1 MQRMVAFL
9 FCINIPICI
18 LWWYAGSILAMI
30 VPETETAHLAGLYLR
45 ILIVGMPG
53 YLIFESA
60 KRFVQA
66 QGLFD
71 ATLYCL
77 LFCAPLNAVMN
88 YVFVWKLNWGFV
100 GAPIAVVITD
110 TLLPICLFAYV
121 YFVDGRDCWG
131 GFSKSALRNWWP
143 MIKLAL
149 PGLIMV
155 MAEYLAFEILTLASS
170 YISPAHLAANSV
182 LSTIAA
188 LTFQVP
194 FPLGIAAST
203 RIANL
208 IGATLEDAGKVAGR
222 VAIVAAVI
230 VGLFNSIFLFSLRHV
245 IPKLFTS
252 DEDVT
257 AVVAATIPI
266 VVAFQMF
273 DALATVSNGIL
284 RGIGRQDFGGI
295 VNLICYYAVGMPIS
309 FGLGFGAHW
318 DLIGLWAGPALSLG
332 L

>member
-1 MQRMVAFL
+1 
-9 FCINIPICI
+9 
-18 LWWYAGSILAMI
+18 MI
-30 VPETETAHLAGLYLR
+30 
-45 ILIVGMPG
+45 
-53 YLIFESA
+53 
-60 KRFVQA
+60 Q
-66 QGLFD
+66 
-71 ATLYCL
+71 
-77 LFCAPLNAVMN
+77 
-88 YVFVWKLNWGFV
+88 
-100 GAPIAVVITD
+100 
-110 TLLPICLFAYV
+110 
-121 YFVDGRDCWG
+121 
-131 GFSKSALRNWWP
+131 
-143 MIKLAL
+143 LAL
-149 PGLIMV
+149 PGLVMV

-208 IGATLEDAGKVAGR
+208 IGATLEDAGKVAAR
-222 VAIVAAVI
+222 VAIVGAVI
-230 VGLFNSIFLFSLRHV
+230 IGVFNSTLLFSLRHI

-252 DEDVT
+252 DAD
-257 AVVAATIPI
+257 VVAIVQATIPI
-266 VVAFQMF
+266 IVAFQMF

-295 VNLICYYAVGMPIS
+295 VNLVTYYAIGMPIS
-309 FGLGFGAHW
+309 FGFGFGAHW